1 MNHKKGLRLTLKLS
15 LTVAI
20 PILLVTIIG
29 ICLGANKQNELSGN
43 LVKREVSGIAK
54 SLREAYMETGD
65 KGAFSMDG
73 ETLKKGSETLSGNYE
88 LIDNLKKQQD
98 VELSLFYGDTRI
110 LTTLTDESGK
120 REINTKI
127 SDSVYKELQN
137 GNDYYSDELELFGKP
152 YSGYYV
158 PLYQPGTDEIVGS
171 IFCGRSQEQ
180 VKEGLRSTVFSMAAG
195 MLGVFVA
202 AFIIVL
208 LMILRIV
215 KSLNHAVENLDQVAK
230 GTLNME
236 MKPQLLNRS
245 DEVGDMTR
253 AIQSLIHSLR
263 DIITDI
269 IDSSHALQTFSND
282 FSASFDTISDSI
294 TNVNEAVSEVANGAT
309 EQAGETM
316 NANHK
321 VVEMGH
327 ALDETTSEVA
337 SLHTSSD
344 KMKDYNETADKNLKE
359 LYDISE
365 RTRDSVVLVQNQT
378 NLTNRSAQEIREATD
393 LITDI
398 ASQTNLLS
406 LNASIEAA
414 RAGENGKGF
423 AVVADEIR
431 TLSEQSRQSAEK
443 IVDIVNNLLQNSD
456 TSVQTMNEV
465 ADNIQIQ
472 NDKLS
477 ETRDMFQALNNEIND
492 VASAIARIRQQTSSL
507 EEYKDTVLEIVDSL
521 AAIAEQNAA
530 STEETSASMMEFHE
544 TIKVCH
550 EETAKLSELAKRL
563 STDAEHFE
571 F

>member
-1 MNHKKGLRLTLKLS
+1 MKHKRGLRLTLKLS

-20 PILLVTIIG
+20 PVLLVTIIG
-29 ICLGANKQNELSGN
+29 IWFGASKQSELSGN
-43 LVKREVSGIAK
+43 LVKREISGIAK
-54 SLREAYMETGD
+54 TLRETYTEIGGQGT
-65 KGAFSMDG
+65 FSMNG
-73 ETLKKGSETLSGNYE
+73 NTLKKGSETLSENYE
-88 LIDNLKKQQD
+88 LIDRLKKEQD
-98 VELSLFYGDTRI
+98 VELSIIYGNTRI

-127 SDSVYKELQN
+127 SDTVYKELQS
-137 GNDYYSDELELFGKP
+137 GKDYYSDKLELFGKP

-158 PLYQPGTDEIVGS
+158 PLYQPGTDEIIGS
-171 IFCGRSQEQ
+171 IFCARSQEQ
-180 VKEGLRSTVFSMAAG
+180 VDNGLKNTILSMAGG
-195 MLGVFVA
+195 MLVVLVI

-208 LMILRIV
+208 FMIIRIV
-215 KSLNHAVENLDQVAK
+215 KSLNHAVMNLDQVAK

-236 MKPQLLNRS
+236 MRPQLLNRT

-263 DIITDI
+263 DIINDI
-269 IDSSHALQTFSND
+269 IQSSQALQKFSD
-282 FSASFDTISDSI
+282 EFSASFDSISNSI
-294 TNVNEAVSEVANGAT
+294 TNVNEAVTEVANGAT
-309 EQAGETM
+309 EQASETM

-321 VVEMGH
+321 VVEMGN
-327 ALDETTSEVA
+327 ALDETSSEVA
-337 SLHTSSD
+337 TLHTSSD
-344 KMKDYNETADKNLKE
+344 KMKEYNATADKNLRE
-359 LYDISE
+359 LHNISE
-365 RTRDSVVLVQNQT
+365 RTKDSVVLVQNQT

-414 RAGENGKGF
+414 RAGENGRGF

-443 IVDIVNNLLQNSD
+443 IVDIVNNLIQNSN

-472 NDKLS
+472 NDKLA
-477 ETRDMFQALNNEIND
+477 ETRDMFQALNVEVNG
-492 VASAIARIRQQTSSL
+492 VANAIGRISEQTASL
-507 EEYKDTVLEIVDSL
+507 ENYKDMVLEIVDSL

-530 STEETSASMMEFHE
+530 STEETSASMIEFRE
-544 TIKVCH
+544 TIKACH
-550 EETAKLSELAKRL
+550 EQTTELVELSQRL
-563 STDAEHFE
+563 SKDAQHFD

>member
-1 MNHKKGLRLTLKLS
+1 MKHKKGLRLTLKLS

-20 PILLVTIIG
+20 PILLVTVIG
-29 ICLGANKQNELSGN
+29 ICLGAVKQDELSGN

-54 SLREAYMETGD
+54 ALRETYTETGD
-65 KGAFSMDG
+65 RGAFSMDG

-88 LIDNLKKQQD
+88 LIDNLKAEQD

-120 REINTKI
+120 REINTQL
-127 SDSVYKELQN
+127 SDAVYKELQS
-137 GNDYYSDELELFGKP
+137 GNDYYSDDLELFGKP

-158 PLYQPGTDEIVGS
+158 PLYQPGTDEIIGS

-180 VKEGLRSTVFSMAAG
+180 VLKGLKSTIFSMAAG
-195 MLGVFVA
+195 MLGVLVV

-208 LMILRIV
+208 LMIMRIV
-215 KSLNHAVENLDQVAK
+215 KSLNHAVENLDHVAK

-253 AIQSLIHSLR
+253 AIQSLIHALR

-269 IDSSHALQTFSND
+269 INSSHALQKFSNE
-282 FSASFDTISDSI
+282 FSTSFDTISNSI

-309 EQAGETM
+309 EQANETM

-327 ALDETTSEVA
+327 ALDETTQEVA
-337 SLHTSSD
+337 TLHSSSD

-472 NDKLS
+472 NNKLS
-477 ETRDMFQALNNEIND
+477 ETREMFQALNTEIND
-492 VASAIARIRQQTSSL
+492 VASAIARIRQQTNSL

-521 AAIAEQNAA
+521 AAIAEENAA
-530 STEETSASMMEFHE
+530 STEETSASMIEFHE
-544 TIKVCH
+544 TIKACH
-550 EETAKLSELAKRL
+550 EETLKLSELADRL

>member
-195 MLGVFVA
+195 MLGVLVA

-263 DIITDI
+263 DIIADI

>member
-1 MNHKKGLRLTLKLS
+1 MKHKKGLRLTLKLS
-15 LTVAI
+15 LTIAI
-20 PILLVTIIG
+20 PIILVTIIG
-29 ICLGANKQNELSGN
+29 IWLGASKQSELSGN
-43 LVKREVSGIAK
+43 LVKREISGIAK
-54 SLREAYMETGD
+54 TLRETYTEMGGQ
-65 KGAFSMDG
+65 GAFSMNGD
-73 ETLKKGSETLSGNYE
+73 TLKKGSETLSENYE
-88 LIDNLKKQQD
+88 LIDQLKKEQD
-98 VELSLFYGDTRI
+98 VELSIIYGDTRI

-127 SDSVYKELQN
+127 SDAVYKELQN

-171 IFCGRSQEQ
+171 IFCARSQEQ
-180 VKEGLRSTVFSMAAG
+180 VQKGLRNTILSMAGG
-195 MLGVFVA
+195 MLAVLVI

-208 LMILRIV
+208 FMIIRIV
-215 KSLNHAVENLDQVAK
+215 KSLNHAVMNLDQVAK

-236 MKPQLLNRS
+236 MKPELLNRT

-263 DIITDI
+263 DIINDI
-269 IDSSHALQTFSND
+269 IQSSQALKTFSD
-282 FSASFDTISDSI
+282 EFSASFDAISNSI

-309 EQAGETM
+309 EQASETM

-321 VVEMGH
+321 VVEMGN
-327 ALDETTSEVA
+327 ALDETSSEVA
-337 SLHTSSD
+337 TLHTSSD
-344 KMKDYNETADKNLKE
+344 KMKEYNATADKNLRE
-359 LYDISE
+359 LHDISE
-365 RTRDSVVLVQNQT
+365 RTKTSVVLVQNQT

-414 RAGENGKGF
+414 RAGENGRGF

-443 IVDIVNNLLQNSD
+443 IVDIVNNLIQNSN

-472 NDKLS
+472 NDKLT
-477 ETRDMFQALNNEIND
+477 ETRNMFQALNVEVND
-492 VASAIARIRQQTSSL
+492 VANAIGRISEQTDSL
-507 EEYKDTVLEIVDSL
+507 ENYKNMVLEIVDSL

-530 STEETSASMMEFHE
+530 STEETSASMIEFRE
-544 TIKVCH
+544 TIKACH
-550 EETAKLSELAKRL
+550 EQTTELVELSQRL
-563 STDAEHFE
+563 TKDAQHFD